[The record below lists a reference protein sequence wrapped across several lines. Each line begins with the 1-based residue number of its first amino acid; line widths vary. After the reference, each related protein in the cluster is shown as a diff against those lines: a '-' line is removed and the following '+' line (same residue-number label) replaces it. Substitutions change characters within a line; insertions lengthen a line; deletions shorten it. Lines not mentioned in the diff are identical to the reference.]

1 MHVHRMRMRVNSAEI
16 TPRAHAPDMEYNMR
30 YASVGRNIY
39 NPIPVELVRV
49 VSKQIGETE
58 NYMDTNSAADAGQ
71 IWEEFSG
78 RVRSHL
84 LKKIRNKGDVDDLMQ
99 DIFMKIH
106 AHLPH
111 LRERDKLSSWI
122 YRIAGNTL
130 NDYYRKGPGRET
142 EFDENKTADGN
153 ADGDDPLSGIEGC
166 LEAFIARLPEKYR
179 EPLVMSDVE
188 GKSQKE
194 IAEEMDISYSGLK
207 SRVQR
212 GREMIK
218 DMFIECCK
226 LSVGKDGK
234 LKGEL
239 GNMDDCT
246 LCGRG

>member
-1 MHVHRMRMRVNSAEI
+1 MEMRN
-16 TPRAHAPDMEYNMR
+16 
-30 YASVGRNIY
+30 
-39 NPIPVELVRV
+39 
-49 VSKQIGETE
+49 
-58 NYMDTNSAADAGQ
+58 AADAGQ

-78 RVRSHL
+78 RIRSHL
-84 LKKIRNKGDVDDLMQ
+84 LRKLRNKGDADDLMQ
-99 DIFMKIH
+99 EIFMKIH

-111 LRERDKLSSWI
+111 LRESRKLSSWL
-122 YRIAGNTL
+122 YRITENTL
-130 NDYYRKGPGRET
+130 NDYYRKKRLPDK
-142 EFDENKTADGN
+142 EFDEETTVPETDADEN
-153 ADGDDPLSGIEGC
+153 PLSGIEKC
-166 LEAFIARLPEKYR
+166 LGVFIDRLPEKYR

-188 GKSQKE
+188 GKNQKE

-218 DMFIECCK
+218 EMFIECCK

-239 GNMDDCT
+239 GIMDDCT